1 MIRCAL
7 FSMVIDG
14 KPLEALVS
22 RVSTRY
28 APGEAHLDE
37 SCKHGLAGKMQIR
50 HGHG

>member
-37 SCKHGLAGKMQIR
+37 SCKHGLAEKMQI
-50 HGHG
+50 